1 MDKHDEPE
9 PQYTVGEAARIARV
23 SDRTMRRWLRQRLI
37 RHMRIGGRIRVPD
50 SGLREYLARCD
61 VPAAS

>member
-1 MDKHDEPE
+1 MDKNDES
-9 PQYTVGEAARIARV
+9 QHTVGEAARLARV

-37 RHMRIGGRIRVPD
+37 RHVRIGGRIRVPD
-50 SGLREYLARCD
+50 SALKQYLDRCD